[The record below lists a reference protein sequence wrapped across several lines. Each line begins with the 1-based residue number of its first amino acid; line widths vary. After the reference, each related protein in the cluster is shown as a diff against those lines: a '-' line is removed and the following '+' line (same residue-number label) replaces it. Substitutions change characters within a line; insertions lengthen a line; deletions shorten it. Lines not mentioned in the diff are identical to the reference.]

1 MREDR
6 ERGWD
11 ERVKRGNQS
20 AGSVSRAKPER
31 IPRQARTGCVYDEL
45 DEVVDAPEDA
55 VEAVDEEL
63 EDSLDDEPESE
74 LLEAPLFFAG
84 ELVLEPP
91 PLPAFA

>member
-31 IPRQARTGCVYDEL
+31 IPRQARTGGVYDEL
-45 DEVVDAPEDA
+45 DEEVEVADDA

-74 LLEAPLFFAG
+74 LLEELPLFDG